1 MSRPLLRTSLSIAV
15 SATRGWPPL
24 LAISGVGDNTPGVTI
39 LTCITSVW
47 MVVGALAL
55 LLGLMFLVFNL
66 TILPT

>member
-1 MSRPLLRTSLSIAV
+1 
-15 SATRGWPPL
+15 L